1 MRQREFIAGKENNH
15 FNGHP
20 DLVVKGR
27 YANDAVAAGVDGME
41 FKSTRKRACYVEVIS
56 GIISNWPKSSS
67 DMFTEIYI
75 AHLVEA
81 DFRKNAGGELGTR
94 TATLGLARGYRP
106 QILNRAMEARDES
119 DRIRDF

>member
-1 MRQREFIAGKENNH
+1 M
-15 FNGHP
+15 HP

-27 YANDAVAAGVDGME
+27 YANDAVAAGVDGVE
-41 FKSTRKRACYVEVIS
+41 FKSTRKKGMLRSPVVS
-56 GIISNWPKSSS
+56 GIIS

-75 AHLVEA
+75 AHVVEA

-106 QILNRAMEARDES
+106 QILNRAMEARGES
-119 DRIRDF
+119 DRI